1 VNTKCKECQ
10 NGEMV
15 LKTADEELQ
24 HRGKP
29 LMVPLAYHECDS
41 CGFDI
46 VSYELSLQ
54 GDAIVAEAKRK
65 ADLRAVA

>member
-1 VNTKCKECQ
+1 
-10 NGEMV
+10 M

-29 LMVPLAYHECDS
+29 LVVPLAYHECNS

-46 VSYELSLQ
+46 VSYKLSLQ
-54 GDAIVAEAKRK
+54 GDSIVAEAKRK
-65 ADLRAVA
+65 ADLRAMA